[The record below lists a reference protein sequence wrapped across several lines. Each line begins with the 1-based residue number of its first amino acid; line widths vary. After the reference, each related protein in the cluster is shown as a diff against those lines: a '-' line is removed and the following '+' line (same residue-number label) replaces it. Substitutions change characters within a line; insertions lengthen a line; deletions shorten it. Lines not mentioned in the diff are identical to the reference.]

1 MKQKHPFRLAGLFFA
16 VCAVAAIF
24 GGCRAVKADGWD
36 VRTDGTYYLE
46 QGVPLTGWQE
56 LGGQRYCFGSDGV
69 MYTGFQQIDGETYF
83 FLSDGTM
90 ADGWQEIQGS
100 RFYFRENGT
109 LVTGW
114 LCLDDGQFYLDADGA
129 AVSGPTEVNGTV
141 YLFNGDGCLT
151 SGWVDLDG
159 KRCYGDADGRPVTG
173 WQDLDG
179 GRFCFDE
186 SGYQITG
193 WLDYD
198 GFRYYYLDNGLP
210 AQGVVDV
217 DGETCFFSAS
227 GQQIILANPWNQIP
241 ADYTVELQSI
251 DENHQVA
258 SIAYAD
264 FQEMMADCRAAGLR
278 PAVCSSYRTQE
289 YQEKL
294 FARKV
299 AFYTRKGYAEDE
311 ARELAGRSVAVP
323 GTSEHQLG
331 LALDIVDNGNWKLDE
346 SQAKTATQ
354 QWLMAHSWEYGWIL
368 RYPEG
373 SSEQTGI
380 IYEPWHYRYVGRET
394 AADLH
399 SRGVCLEEY
408 LDLLTA
414 VG

>member
-56 LGGQRYCFGSDGV
+56 LGGQRYCFSSDGV

-83 FLSDGTM
+83 FLPDGTM

-114 LCLDDGQFYLDADGA
+114 LCLDDGQFYLDADGT